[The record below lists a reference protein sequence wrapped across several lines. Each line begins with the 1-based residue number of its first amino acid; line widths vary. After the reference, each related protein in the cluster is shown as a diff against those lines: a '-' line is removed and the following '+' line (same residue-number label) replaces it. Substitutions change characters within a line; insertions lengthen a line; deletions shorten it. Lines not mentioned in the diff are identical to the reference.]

1 LKKKTKDGILY
12 IFCER
17 EKVAL
22 LLFYVDDVYLIGNHI
37 EKIQWII
44 IETKRRFEMI
54 DVKLLNLLLGIDF
67 FFR

>member
-22 LLFYVDDVYLIGNHI
+22 LLFYVDDVYLVGNHI

-54 DVKLLNLLLGIDF
+54 DVKLLNLLLGINF
-67 FFR
+67 FF